1 VASRPT
7 SGASSSGTFLR
18 SPINPNAS
26 KVTRLDQGV
35 DIVSSSPFLAVAGGT
50 VVHIDPNFWNGTP
63 AVYVKL
69 DHPVTVNG
77 RTYGAVYYSETKAL
91 VHVGQHLNAGDPI
104 TDQGAGELGFAARFG
119 GSWLPAAHGSYT
131 EGVPTQ
137 QGKDFYAAML
147 SSVYSG
153 AGEKTPGVT
162 KTIVN
167 TQTGETTTT
176 SGPGAG
182 FFSFLDNIL
191 DPAFWLRVV
200 EVMGGG
206 FLILLGLYLLARQVG
221 LATSPPPPVAGPA
234 ARAGADVA
242 DTFVHPA
249 GQASGS
255 RPGKRSSVARHEV
268 SEAAD
273 RRAARKRLTEKGGPS
288 DEIPF

>member
-1 VASRPT
+1 MSTRPT
-7 SGASSSGTFLR
+7 DAVLR
-18 SPINPNAS
+18 SPINPNDS
-26 KVTRLDQGV
+26 KVTRVDQGV
-35 DIVSSSPFLAVAGGT
+35 DFTSASPYLAVASGR

-69 DHPVTVNG
+69 DNPYRAPNG
-77 RTYGAVYYSETKAL
+77 RVYDAIYYSESKAL
-91 VHVGQHLNAGDPI
+91 VQEGQHVNAGDQIMAP
-104 TDQGAGELGFAARFG
+104 GNAELGFATRFG
-119 GSWLPAAHGSYT
+119 VGWLPSAHGHYT
-131 EGVPTQ
+131 EGVPTAE
-137 QGKDFYAAML
+137 GKDFL
-147 SSVYSG
+147 GLVQQSVYSG

-176 SGPGAG
+176 AGPGAG

-191 DPAFWLRVV
+191 NPAFWLRVV

-206 FLILLGLYLLARQVG
+206 FLILLGLYLLAKQVG
-221 LATSPPPPVAGPA
+221 LASAPPPPVAGPA

-249 GQASGS
+249 GQESGS
-255 RPGKRSSVARHEV
+255 RPGRRAAVQRHEV
-268 SEAAD
+268 SESAD
-273 RRAARKRLTEKGGPS
+273 RRRAVRERAERAQPS

>member
-1 VASRPT
+1 MASRPT
-7 SGASSSGTFLR
+7 SGASGTFLR

-35 DIVSSSPFLAVAGGT
+35 DIASSSPFLAVAGGT

-63 AVYVKL
+63 AVYVRL

-91 VHVGQHLNAGDPI
+91 VHVGQHVNAGDPV
-104 TDQGAGELGFAARFG
+104 TDSGVGELGFASRFA
-119 GSWLPAAHGSYT
+119 GSWLPSAHGVYT

-137 QGKDFYAAML
+137 AGKDFYAAML

-162 KTIVN
+162 KTITNVP
-167 TQTGETTTT
+167 TGETTTT

-191 DPAFWLRVV
+191 NPAFWLRVV

-206 FLILLGLYLLARQVG
+206 FLILLGLYLLAKQVG
-221 LATSPPPPVAGPA
+221 LASSPPPPVAGPA

-255 RPGKRSSVARHEV
+255 RPGRRSAVQRHEV
-268 SEAAD
+268 SESAD
-273 RRAARKRLTEKGGPS
+273 RRRAVRERAERAQPS